1 MHFFLGIGRKV
12 LCPQLVLRALH
23 GLIRKLSGYEAE
35 LQPSTQSKGFF
46 FSLSTSFC
54 LTEFETCHLTQYW
67 SHHTHKVMMGRPSS
81 LQKCYTLSVSW
92 LALPNLP
99 SLCSE
104 CPHHKVQFV
113 PDFKCTWL
121 CESYVCGLHHLS
133 VGKPLGHLWNCFLF
147 VFFESAP
154 GWEKANTLV
163 SKKKGSTLR
172 MTWAW
177 QTVFTKRASVHT
189 NLSQCTLLMSTN
201 PGVPALL
208 ETPYQP
214 APESLG
220 CSDVRDVKESPLR
233 NKIQTG

>member
-1 MHFFLGIGRKV
+1 MGSSESCLATKQNFNLVPNLKV
-12 LCPQLVLRALH
+12 
-23 GLIRKLSGYEAE
+23 
-35 LQPSTQSKGFF
+35 FF
-46 FSLSTSFC
+46 FPLSTSFC

-67 SHHTHKVMMGRPSS
+67 SHHTHKAMMGRPSS

-147 VFFESAP
+147 VFFESTT

-163 SKKKGSTLR
+163 SKKGSTLR
-172 MTWAW
+172 TTWAW

-189 NLSQCTLLMSTN
+189 NLSQCTLLMNIN

-208 ETPYQP
+208 ETPLSASSWEP
-214 APESLG
+214 WLFW
-220 CSDVRDVKESPLR
+220 R
-233 NKIQTG
+233 TGRQGKSTEE